1 MAHTPPSVSSPV
13 AREHCRRP
21 RRPLRLVHG
30 HAIDTTSEDA
40 SDDAL
45 VAVDRCLVTAGCG
58 VLRQRPHALIA
69 LADLALGNRVPSA
82 TRTQPD
88 PLRGELPGVV
98 WPPLRGDL
106 VSIDIQDT
114 QYRLQVPLDQG
125 GFARVMTTPTRSRR
139 GLTSR
144 GGRRIRRADTRS
156 CGRTR
161 RAPPKRALPT
171 RDESRDR
178 RQRVD
183 LPAGRRLRRHRPRPP
198 RQAVL
203 PLPARRTGPP
213 RLIAEP
219 RWRVATHCDPPAP
232 SVRTAAGLTAA
243 PVRRRGIRRRRA
255 QPTAE

>member
-1 MAHTPPSVSSPV
+1 MRLSPDRAAIPAASTADAQLEERMAHTPPSVSSPV

-21 RRPLRLVHG
+21 RRPFRLVHG

-45 VAVDRCLVTAGCG
+45 VAVDRCLVTAGSG

-69 LADLALGNRVPSA
+69 LADLALGNRVPST

-125 GFARVMTTPTRSRR
+125 GFARAMTTHDQVQARTHQSRR
-139 GLTSR
+139 TADPSGRHSIMRPDSSSATEACPSHA
-144 GGRRIRRADTRS
+144 RRIT
-156 CGRTR
+156 
-161 RAPPKRALPT
+161 
-171 RDESRDR
+171 
-178 RQRVD
+178 
-183 LPAGRRLRRHRPRPP
+183 
-198 RQAVL
+198 
-203 PLPARRTGPP
+203 
-213 RLIAEP
+213 
-219 RWRVATHCDPPAP
+219 
-232 SVRTAAGLTAA
+232 
-243 PVRRRGIRRRRA
+243 
-255 QPTAE
+255 